1 MGNDL
6 TMGRYFA
13 ANSAV
18 HRLDPRTKL
27 FGTLLFIVS
36 LFLIRNNLTYAL
48 CLGLILLAYRA
59 ARVPLRY
66 LLRGMRGI
74 AVLLVF
80 TFIFRTFFSPGA
92 PLWSWGILHLTRAGL
107 HLAVR
112 LVARISLMILAA
124 SLLSYTTTPRQL
136 SDGMEKALSGLKR
149 FDVPLD
155 DLALIVTI
163 TFRFIPVLNDEA
175 RAMMDA
181 QAARG
186 VDFQRSGPLGRMC
199 RMPTLVIPLF
209 VSVLRRS
216 ADLATAMEARGYSG
230 DNRATKLHPLE
241 YGPGD
246 RTVYFL
252 FLAYIPLAFLADRLT
267 SALT

>member
-6 TMGRYFA
+6 TIGRYFA
-13 ANSAV
+13 ANSMV

-36 LFLIRNNLTYAL
+36 LFLIRNNLTYAF

-74 AVLLVF
+74 VVLLVV
-80 TFIFRTFFSPGA
+80 TFVFRAFFSPGI
-92 PLWSWGILHLTRAGL
+92 PLWSWGILHLTGAGM

-112 LVARISLMILAA
+112 LVARISLMILTA

-136 SDGMEKALSGLKR
+136 ADGMEKALSRLKR
-149 FDVPLD
+149 FGIPLD

-163 TFRFIPVLNDEA
+163 AFRFIPVLNDEA

-186 VDFQRSGPLGRMC
+186 VDFQRGGPPGRMC
-199 RMPTLVIPLF
+199 RMLALVIPLF

-216 ADLATAMEARGYSG
+216 AELAAAMEARGYSG

-241 YGPGD
+241 YGRRD
-246 RTVYFL
+246 RTAYFL
-252 FLAYIPLAFLADRLT
+252 FLAYVPLAFLADRAA